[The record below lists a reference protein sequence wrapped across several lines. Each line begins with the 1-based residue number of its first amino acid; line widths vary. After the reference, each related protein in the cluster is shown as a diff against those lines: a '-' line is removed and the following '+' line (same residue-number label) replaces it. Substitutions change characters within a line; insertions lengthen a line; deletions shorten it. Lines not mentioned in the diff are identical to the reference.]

1 MGKQLPVKWAII
13 TAGGSGNRMGSSL
26 PKQFLELKGW
36 PVLMHT
42 LSAFKN
48 ADPTIHLVLVLPEKE
63 IQRWRNLC
71 IQFDFKV
78 ECIVAEGGNTRFQS
92 VKNGLNEIHDN
103 NALISVHDGVR
114 PIISP
119 ALINRVYNEAERLG
133 NAIPVV
139 PIKESIRKV
148 EGNQSFIANRE
159 KYRIIQ
165 TPQCFQAEQLKP
177 AFEQPYDPSFTDEA
191 NVVEMAGNAIHL
203 VEGEDDN
210 IKVTNPSDLNLAET
224 LLTGH

>member
-1 MGKQLPVKWAII
+1 
-13 TAGGSGNRMGSSL
+13 
-26 PKQFLELKGW
+26 
-36 PVLMHT
+36 MHT

-78 ECIVAEGGNTRFQS
+78 ECIVAKGGNTRFQS

-148 EGNQSFIANRE
+148 EGNQSVIANRE

-165 TPQCFQAEQLKP
+165 TPQCFRAEQLKP

-191 NVVEMAGNAIHL
+191 NVVEMAGNTIHL

-210 IKVTNPSDLNLAET
+210 IKVTNPSDLNLATT